1 MPNSMSAGKRL
12 RQASRKRLQ
21 NRQVKSA
28 IRTRM
33 RTLLEMESPDEAQA
47 ALSDL
52 YSMLDRAAARR
63 VLQPNT
69 AARRK
74 AQLARHVEQLSA

>member
-1 MPNSMSAGKRL
+1 MPNSMSARKRL
-12 RQASRKRLQ
+12 RQASRRRLQ

-28 IRTRM
+28 IRTRT

-63 VLQPNT
+63 VLHPNT

-74 AQLARHVEQLSA
+74 AQLARHVEKLSA

>member
-1 MPNSMSAGKRL
+1 MPNSMSARKRL
-12 RQASRKRLQ
+12 RQASRKRLH

-33 RTLLEMESPDEAQA
+33 RTLLEMESTEEAQG

-63 VLQPNT
+63 VLHPNT
-69 AARRK
+69 AARKK
-74 AQLARHVEQLSA
+74 AQLARHVEHLSA

>member
-1 MPNSMSAGKRL
+1 MPNSMSARKRL
-12 RQASRKRLQ
+12 RQASKKRLH
-21 NRQVKSA
+21 NRQIKSE

-33 RTLLEMESPDEAQA
+33 RTLLEMESPDEAH
-47 ALSDL
+47 L

-63 VLQPNT
+63 LLHPNT
-69 AARRK
+69 AARKK

>member
-1 MPNSMSAGKRL
+1 MPNSMSARKRL
-12 RQASRKRLQ
+12 RQASRKRLH
-21 NRQVKSA
+21 NRQTKSA

-33 RTLLEMESPDEAQA
+33 RALLEMESPDEAQG

-63 VLQPNT
+63 LLHPNT

>member
-1 MPNSMSAGKRL
+1 MPNSMSARKRL

>member
-1 MPNSMSAGKRL
+1 MPNSQSARKRL
-12 RQASRKRLQ
+12 RQASRKRLH
-21 NRQVKSA
+21 NRQIKSA
-28 IRTRM
+28 IRTRT
-33 RTLLEMESPDEAQA
+33 RTLFEMESPEEAQS

-63 VLQPNT
+63 VLHPNA
-69 AARRK
+69 AARKK

>member
-63 VLQPNT
+63 VLHPNT

>member
-1 MPNSMSAGKRL
+1 MPNSMSARKRL
-12 RQASRKRLQ
+12 RQAARKRDH
-21 NRQVKSA
+21 NRRMKSA

-33 RTLLEMESPDEAQA
+33 RALLEMESPDDARG

-63 VLQPNT
+63 VLHPNT
-69 AARRK
+69 AARKK
-74 AQLARHVEQLSA
+74 ARLARHVERLSA